1 MRLLGLIVTIALVL
15 YAVPNTAPGQEPSRP
30 ERKLDV
36 WYVPTPHEIVD
47 RMLDVARV
55 RPGDVVY
62 DLGCGDGRMVIAA
75 AKKFGTR
82 GFGVDLDPRR
92 IREARANANAAGVED
107 LVKFEVGDMFKTDIS
122 EATVVMLYLLPEL
135 NRRLRPKL
143 FAELEPGARVVSHDF
158 DMGKEWPPEEYI
170 KLGTSG
176 IYLWTIPERDVTS
189 EERGQDGRPSAS
201 AQREVSRRV
210 VAR

>member
-1 MRLLGLIVTIALVL
+1 MHSRLATLLTSIALAL
-15 YAVPNTAPGQEPSRP
+15 TLALPAAAQEASRP

-36 WYVPTPHEIVD
+36 WYVPTPHEIVN

-55 RPGDVVY
+55 RTGDVVY

-92 IREARANANAAGVED
+92 IREARANAKKEGVD
-107 LVKFEVGDMFKTDIS
+107 HLVTFEVGDMFKTDVS

-143 FAELEPGARVVSHDF
+143 LAELRPGARIVSHDF
-158 DMGKEWPPEEYI
+158 DMGRDWPPDEYI

-176 IYLWTIPERDVTS
+176 IYLWRVPAQPE
-189 EERGQDGRPSAS
+189 AS
-201 AQREVSRRV
+201 AE
-210 VAR
+210 